1 MSVPKDDFEFL
12 ASSVLPG
19 VGGVESSVLSWSRVP
34 YVSPFLVSLT
44 GFRDG

>member
-1 MSVPKDDFEFL
+1 MSAAKDDFELL
-12 ASSVLPG
+12 ASVLPG
-19 VGGVESSVLSWSRVP
+19 VGSVESSVLSWSRVL